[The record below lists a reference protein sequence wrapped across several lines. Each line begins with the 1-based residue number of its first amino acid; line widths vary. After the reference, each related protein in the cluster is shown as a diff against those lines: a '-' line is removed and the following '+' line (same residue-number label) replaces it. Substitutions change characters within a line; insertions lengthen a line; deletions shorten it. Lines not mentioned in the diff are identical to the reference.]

1 MHSFRQELWVTCNSV
16 IDTIIGERRLEI
28 FVSKPGILVS
38 VGMKMVL
45 TMWLSNLGSVDL
57 TDPLASKS
65 NLWWMR
71 TPKWQRDTQ

>member
-65 NLWWMR
+65 NF
-71 TPKWQRDTQ
+71 